1 MLQLFSQGNRPRGR
15 GTEKAHWCKLKLKS
29 FDCMSFALTPSPS
42 PILGEEIKFSSSPSP
57 KMGEGVRG

>member
-42 PILGEEIKFSSSPSP
+42 PKNGRGEQILQFPFSQD
-57 KMGEGVRG
+57 GRRG